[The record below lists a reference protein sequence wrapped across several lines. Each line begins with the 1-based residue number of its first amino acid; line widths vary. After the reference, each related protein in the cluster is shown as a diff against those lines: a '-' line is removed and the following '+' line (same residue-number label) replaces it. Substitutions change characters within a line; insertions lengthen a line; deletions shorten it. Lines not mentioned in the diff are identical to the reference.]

1 MLNGDSCHSLL
12 WYGARS
18 RAYIE
23 DGRFCNEELLH
34 LVQTDERLY
43 SVKKNAKTIDLLIID
58 NFAMVNT
65 ARLNQLEVL
74 CRKLGIFCFI
84 IWWNVCMQRMFYQ
97 LPLLLAYELL
107 GDPWNYCYRLQWFNE
122 CFSSKETQQHL
133 VHLSHVYKKS
143 ICLEPQTIFKTR
155 DLLECITNVRWIPS
169 VCKDIFC
176 KVHKYCIE
184 ICKMGWSWIF
194 T

>member
-23 DGRFCNEELLH
+23 DGRYCNEELLH

-43 SVKKNAKTIDLLIID
+43 NVKKNAKTIDLLIID

-65 ARLNQLEVL
+65 ARLNQPEVL

-97 LPLLLAYELL
+97 LPPTTCLWTIRRPLKLLLQITVVQRMLL
-107 GDPWNYCYRLQWFNE
+107 
-122 CFSSKETQQHL
+122 QQRNSTTPCSF
-133 VHLSHVYKKS
+133 VSCV
-143 ICLEPQTIFKTR
+143 
-155 DLLECITNVRWIPS
+155 
-169 VCKDIFC
+169 
-176 KVHKYCIE
+176 
-184 ICKMGWSWIF
+184 
-194 T
+194 